1 MWNKKEQSKKY
12 NSKIRTKRFIRIIRQ
27 IILFIVRTL
36 RLTLILVF
44 MINLASGQ
52 SDHILK
58 VLFRYGS
65 RPARGYEKTEHFD
78 FGGIHGGHVCLGFD
92 SIVIGF
98 DSPPGTYHI
107 FPRKKK
113 IIGMYAREDEQDYMK
128 DTITKKYAI
137 VGIPISDSQYQH
149 LNIILTKYLNKSP
162 YDYAF
167 FGMRCASATYDV
179 LSQIGIMERKSYL
192 GNVFSNFYPRLLRR
206 KVFRLAKENN
216 YKIIRLKGRK
226 TRQWEED

>member
-1 MWNKKEQSKKY
+1 MWNKKGYRKNTILILEPRGLSESSGKL
-12 NSKIRTKRFIRIIRQ
+12 FI
-27 IILFIVRTL
+27 FIVRTL

-149 LNIILTKYLNKSP
+149 LNIILTEYLNKSP